1 MGGLPIKAWASVA
14 ILTTALASTPAY
26 AADGVGV
33 CGTIRLAETAV
44 ALLDNQPIVKV
55 FANSATVLLLL
66 DTGPEATVLTPSA
79 AQRIGAQQAR
89 VMGRQM
95 HGITGDIPASE
106 LELRSFTIGGVEVPR
121 KRVRVAPI
129 EIVNALSGPLDGVL
143 GADTLSSFDIDLDL
157 PGRRMT
163 LYREQSCAI
172 ASPAWARPYA
182 RIAAGRSPSNRLYFP
197 VQLDGRR
204 ISALFDTGAQ
214 FSVLSTRTA
223 LALCVSEGVLAR
235 PCSDGARCRRRAIE
249 RARSSLFPT
258 GCRRRGYPQC
268 RNRRHRTQP
277 ERCRFRAGDR
287 FSRFAAGLDFVWIT
301 AALPYA
307 SHLKGLLHDPPSHR
321 TDRSPNNLLD
331 LVLRPRARGPTKR
344 IPIRNAGKFVAA

>member
-1 MGGLPIKAWASVA
+1 MGRLPIKAWASVA

-44 ALLDNQPIVKV
+44 AMLDNQPIVKV

-66 DTGPEATVLTPSA
+66 DTGAEATVLTPAA
-79 AQRIGAQQAR
+79 AQRIGAQAR

-95 HGITGDIPASE
+95 HGITRDIPAGE

-143 GADTLSSFDIDLDL
+143 GTDTLSSFDIDLDL
-157 PGRRMT
+157 PRRRMT
-163 LYREQSCAI
+163 LYQGQSCAI
-172 ASPAWARPYA
+172 AYPAWAQPYA
-182 RIAAGRSPSNRLYFP
+182 RIAAGRSPSNRLYFS

-223 LALCVSEGVLAR
+223 LALGVSEGVLAR
-235 PCSDGARCRRRAIE
+235 DPAVMVRGADGEQLSAHA
-249 RARSSLFPT
+249 
-258 GCRRRGYPQC
+258 
-268 RNRRHRTQP
+268 HRF
-277 ERCRFRAGDR
+277 FRLEVDGE
-287 FSRFAAGLDFVWIT
+287 V
-301 AALPYA
+301 
-307 SHLKGLLHDPPSHR
+307 
-321 TDRSPNNLLD
+321 
-331 LVLRPRARGPTKR
+331 
-344 IPIRNAGKFVAA
+344 IRNAEIDVTEINLNDADFLLGIDFLGSQRVWISYGSQQLFLMRRI

>member
-1 MGGLPIKAWASVA
+1 MGRLPIKAWASVA

-44 ALLDNQPIVKV
+44 AMLDNQPIVKV

-66 DTGPEATVLTPSA
+66 DTGAEATVLTPAA
-79 AQRIGAQQAR
+79 AQRIGAQAR

-95 HGITGDIPASE
+95 HGITRDIPAGE

-163 LYREQSCAI
+163 LYQGQSCAA
-172 ASPAWARPYA
+172 ASPAWAQPYV

-223 LALCVSEGVLAR
+223 LALGVSEAVLAR
-235 PCSDGARCRRRAIE
+235 DPTVTMRGANGEQLSAHAHRFFRLEVDGE
-249 RARSSLFPT
+249 
-258 GCRRRGYPQC
+258 
-268 RNRRHRTQP
+268 
-277 ERCRFRAGDR
+277 
-287 FSRFAAGLDFVWIT
+287 V
-301 AALPYA
+301 
-307 SHLKGLLHDPPSHR
+307 
-321 TDRSPNNLLD
+321 
-331 LVLRPRARGPTKR
+331 
-344 IPIRNAGKFVAA
+344 IRNAEIDVTEINLNDADFLLGIDFLGSQRVWISYGSQQLFLIRRI

>member
-1 MGGLPIKAWASVA
+1 MGRLPIKAWASVA

-26 AADGVGV
+26 AADKVAV

-44 ALLDNQPIVKV
+44 AMLDNQPIVKV

-66 DTGPEATVLTPSA
+66 DTGAEATVLTPAA
-79 AQRIGAQQAR
+79 AQRIGAQAR

-95 HGITGDIPASE
+95 HGITRDIPAGE

-143 GADTLSSFDIDLDL
+143 GTDTLSSFDIDLDL
-157 PGRRMT
+157 PRRRMT
-163 LYREQSCAI
+163 LYQEQSCAI
-172 ASPAWARPYA
+172 ASPAWAQPYA
-182 RIAAGRSPSNRLYFP
+182 RIAAGRSPRNRLYFS

-223 LALCVSEGVLAR
+223 LALGVSEGVLAR
-235 PCSDGARCRRRAIE
+235 DPAVMVRGADGEQLSAHA
-249 RARSSLFPT
+249 
-258 GCRRRGYPQC
+258 
-268 RNRRHRTQP
+268 HRF
-277 ERCRFRAGDR
+277 FRLEVDGE
-287 FSRFAAGLDFVWIT
+287 V
-301 AALPYA
+301 
-307 SHLKGLLHDPPSHR
+307 
-321 TDRSPNNLLD
+321 
-331 LVLRPRARGPTKR
+331 
-344 IPIRNAGKFVAA
+344 IRNAEIDVTEINLNDADFLLGIDFLGSQRVLDRLRQHARAARPD

>member
-1 MGGLPIKAWASVA
+1 MGRLPIKAWASVA

-26 AADGVGV
+26 AADKVAV

-44 ALLDNQPIVKV
+44 AMLDNQPIVKV

-66 DTGPEATVLTPSA
+66 DTGAEATVLTPAA

-95 HGITGDIPASE
+95 HGITGDIPAGE

-163 LYREQSCAI
+163 LYRGQSCGV
-172 ASPAWARPYA
+172 ASPTWGPT
-182 RIAAGRSPSNRLYFP
+182 L
-197 VQLDGRR
+197 
-204 ISALFDTGAQ
+204 
-214 FSVLSTRTA
+214 
-223 LALCVSEGVLAR
+223 
-235 PCSDGARCRRRAIE
+235 CSDRGWSISEQPLIRSGA
-249 RARSSLFPT
+249 AR
-258 GCRRRGYPQC
+258 
-268 RNRRHRTQP
+268 
-277 ERCRFRAGDR
+277 
-287 FSRFAAGLDFVWIT
+287 
-301 AALPYA
+301 
-307 SHLKGLLHDPPSHR
+307 
-321 TDRSPNNLLD
+321 
-331 LVLRPRARGPTKR
+331 
-344 IPIRNAGKFVAA
+344 

>member
-1 MGGLPIKAWASVA
+1 MGRLPIKAWASVA

-44 ALLDNQPIVKV
+44 AMLDNQPIVKV

-66 DTGPEATVLTPSA
+66 DTGAEATVLTPAA
-79 AQRIGAQQAR
+79 AQRIGAQAR

-95 HGITGDIPASE
+95 HGITRDIPAGE

-163 LYREQSCAI
+163 LYQEQSCAI
-172 ASPAWARPYA
+172 ASPAWAQPYA
-182 RIAAGRSPSNRLYFP
+182 RIAAGRSPSDRWHSS

-223 LALCVSEGVLAR
+223 LALGVSEGVLAR
-235 PCSDGARCRRRAIE
+235 DPAVMVRGADG
-249 RARSSLFPT
+249 
-258 GCRRRGYPQC
+258 
-268 RNRRHRTQP
+268 
-277 ERCRFRAGDR
+277 
-287 FSRFAAGLDFVWIT
+287 
-301 AALPYA
+301 
-307 SHLKGLLHDPPSHR
+307 
-321 TDRSPNNLLD
+321 
-331 LVLRPRARGPTKR
+331 
-344 IPIRNAGKFVAA
+344 

>member
-1 MGGLPIKAWASVA
+1 MGRLPIKAWASVA

-44 ALLDNQPIVKV
+44 AMLDNQPIVKV

-66 DTGPEATVLTPSA
+66 DTGAEATVLTPAA

-95 HGITGDIPASE
+95 HGITRDIPAGE

-143 GADTLSSFDIDLDL
+143 GTDTLSSFDIDLDL
-157 PGRRMT
+157 PRRRMT
-163 LYREQSCAI
+163 LYQEQSCAI
-172 ASPAWARPYA
+172 ASPAWAQPYA
-182 RIAAGRSPSNRLYFP
+182 RIAAGRSPSNRLYFS

-223 LALCVSEGVLAR
+223 LALGVSEGVLAR
-235 PCSDGARCRRRAIE
+235 DPAVMVRGADGEQLSAHA
-249 RARSSLFPT
+249 
-258 GCRRRGYPQC
+258 
-268 RNRRHRTQP
+268 HRF
-277 ERCRFRAGDR
+277 FRLEVDGE
-287 FSRFAAGLDFVWIT
+287 V
-301 AALPYA
+301 
-307 SHLKGLLHDPPSHR
+307 
-321 TDRSPNNLLD
+321 
-331 LVLRPRARGPTKR
+331 
-344 IPIRNAGKFVAA
+344 IRNAEIDVTEINLNDADFLLGIDFLGSQRVWISYGSQQLFLMRRI

>member
-1 MGGLPIKAWASVA
+1 MGRLPIKAWASVA

-33 CGTIRLAETAV
+33 CGTIRLADTAV
-44 ALLDNQPIVKV
+44 GLLDNQPIVKV

-66 DTGPEATVLTPSA
+66 DTGAEATVLTPAA

-95 HGITGDIPASE
+95 HGITGDIPAGE

-163 LYREQSCAI
+163 LYQEQSCAI
-172 ASPAWARPYA
+172 ASPAWAQPY
-182 RIAAGRSPSNRLYFP
+182 AGRSPSNRLYFP

-223 LALCVSEGVLAR
+223 LALGVSEGVLAR
-235 PCSDGARCRRRAIE
+235 DPAVMVRGADGEQLSAHA
-249 RARSSLFPT
+249 
-258 GCRRRGYPQC
+258 
-268 RNRRHRTQP
+268 HRF
-277 ERCRFRAGDR
+277 FRLEVDGE
-287 FSRFAAGLDFVWIT
+287 V
-301 AALPYA
+301 
-307 SHLKGLLHDPPSHR
+307 
-321 TDRSPNNLLD
+321 
-331 LVLRPRARGPTKR
+331 
-344 IPIRNAGKFVAA
+344 IRNAEIDVTEINLNDADFVLGIDFLGSQRVWISYGSQQLFLMRRI